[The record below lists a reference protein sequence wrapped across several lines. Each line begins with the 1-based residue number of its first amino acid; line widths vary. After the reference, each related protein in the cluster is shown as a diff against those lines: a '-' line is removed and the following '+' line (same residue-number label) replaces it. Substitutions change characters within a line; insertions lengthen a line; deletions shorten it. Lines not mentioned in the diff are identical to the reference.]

1 MGLFGGSKSTN
12 PDKFEPYLI
21 EGEHIEAVYRLV
33 LDEICFTNK
42 RIIFVDKEAFS
53 TKKGFINLPYSAIYY
68 FAVEKGGV
76 FELDNDIKLVTKGG
90 NFEIEFAKGTD
101 ILEVEKLLAKHICK

>member
-1 MGLFGGSKSTN
+1 MGLFGSSKTDNTSF
-12 PDKFEPYLI
+12 FENYLI
-21 EGEHIEAVYRLV
+21 EGEVIEAVYRLV

-42 RIIFVDKEAFS
+42 RIIFIDKEALS
-53 TKKGFINLPYSAIYY
+53 TKKQLVTLPYHSIYY

-76 FELDNDIKLVTKGG
+76 FELDNEIKLYTKGTH
-90 NFEIEFAKGTD
+90 FSMEFTKGTN

>member
-1 MGLFGGSKSTN
+1 MGLFGGSKSN
-12 PDKFEPYLI
+12 NMDKFESYLI
-21 EGEHIEAVYRLV
+21 EGEIIEAVYTLV

-42 RIIFVDKEAFS
+42 RIIFVDKEALS
-53 TKKGFINLPYSAIYY
+53 TKKAIVNLPYSSIYH

-76 FELDNDIKLVTKGG
+76 FELDNEIKLFTKGG
-90 NFEIEFAKGTD
+90 NFEMEFAKGTN